1 VRRGELEHVIRA
13 AAEIVSDE
21 IVVIGSQAVVG
32 GVPDPPA
39 PLVLSMEA
47 DVFPLH
53 QPERAIEIDSI
64 IGDGSR
70 FHDQFGYYAH
80 GVGPETAHA
89 PAGWQQ
95 RTVRLEL
102 PAAAGWK
109 TVAVG
114 HCMRIDDVVL
124 AKLVAGREKDFVYAE
139 AALWA
144 ELVDPDVL
152 RRGLPLMNNADGE
165 VARANL
171 EAVLAR
177 LLPSST
183 GADT

>member
-1 VRRGELEHVIRA
+1 MRRAELEHIVRA
-13 AAEIVSDE
+13 AADIVADE

-32 GVPDPPA
+32 VFADPPA

-47 DVFPLH
+47 DVFPLNA
-53 QPERAIEIDSI
+53 PERAIEIDSN

-89 PAGWQQ
+89 PAGWEL

-102 PAAAGWK
+102 KPVSGWK
-109 TVAVG
+109 NIAVG
-114 HCMRIDDVVL
+114 HCMLIDDVVL

-139 AALWA
+139 AALRA
-144 ELVDPDVL
+144 ELVDADAL
-152 RRGLPLMNNADGE
+152 RRGLPLIHAADRE
-165 VARANL
+165 IARVNL
-171 EAVLAR
+171 ERVLAR
-177 LLPSST
+177 L
-183 GADT
+183 